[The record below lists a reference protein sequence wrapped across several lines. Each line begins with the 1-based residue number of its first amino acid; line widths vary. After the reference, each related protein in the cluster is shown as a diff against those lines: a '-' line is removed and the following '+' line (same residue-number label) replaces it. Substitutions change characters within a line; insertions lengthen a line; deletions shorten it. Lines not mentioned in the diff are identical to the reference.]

1 VPDVGNSDELPKLV
15 LTRVFAAPRALVF
28 KAWTEPKQ
36 MARWWGPKGFTN
48 PVCEMDVRPGGA
60 IRIHMRAPDGV
71 EHPMT
76 GFFREVVPPERLVFV
91 CHVLP
96 DEYGNPRLEVVNTV
110 TFAERAGKTTLT
122 VQAMVMRA
130 GPGTETAVGGMEA
143 GWTQSLDR
151 LADLVVKR

>member
-1 VPDVGNSDELPKLV
+1 VADGRNSDEMPKLV
-15 LTRVFAAPRALVF
+15 LTRTFAAPRALVF

-48 PVCEMDVRPGGA
+48 PVCEMDVRPGGD
-60 IRIHMRAPDGV
+60 IRINMRAPDGV
-71 EHPMT
+71 EYPMT

-91 CHVLP
+91 CHAHP
-96 DEYGNPRLEVVNTV
+96 DEEGNPRLEVVNTV

-122 VQAMVMRA
+122 VQAVVVRA
-130 GPGTETAVGGMEA
+130 RPGSETAIGGMET

-151 LADLVVKR
+151 LADLVVRR

>member
-1 VPDVGNSDELPKLV
+1 VHDVRNNGELSKLV
-15 LTRVFAAPRALVF
+15 LTRTVAAPRALVF

-48 PVCEMDVRPGGA
+48 PVCEVDVRPGGA
-60 IRIHMRAPDGV
+60 IRINMRAPDGA

-91 CHVLP
+91 CLALP
-96 DEYGNPRLEVVNTV
+96 DEDGNPRLEVVTTV

-122 VQAMVMRA
+122 VHAAVMRA
-130 GPGTETAVGGMEA
+130 DPGTEAALAGMET

-151 LADLVVKR
+151 LADLVVRR